1 MNTYSLVLFVKP
13 GLFIAI
19 VAAATRRN
27 INNTFL
33 LFLEVEEPI
42 SLCLKVTSLPI
53 MRGKDNRKVI
63 NSFFGHPTT
72 GWVIQWFQWMAQFP
86 PNVSPNLDQ
95 TGNLTMKYQPNSLVY
110 MLPKWLPLYMFSS
123 CETS

>member
-1 MNTYSLVLFVKP
+1 MNTYSFVLFVKP

-19 VAAATRRN
+19 VAAATPRN

-72 GWVIQWFQWMAQFP
+72 GWVIQWFQWMAQCP
-86 PNVSPNLDQ
+86 PNVSRNLNQ

-110 MLPKWLPLYMFSS
+110 MLPKWFASLYVF
-123 CETS
+123 

>member
-1 MNTYSLVLFVKP
+1 MNTYSFVLFVKP

-19 VAAATRRN
+19 VAAATPRN

-72 GWVIQWFQWMAQFP
+72 GWVIQWFQWMAQCP
-86 PNVSPNLDQ
+86 PNVSPNLNQ

-110 MLPKWLPLYMFSS
+110 MLPKWFASLYVF
-123 CETS
+123 